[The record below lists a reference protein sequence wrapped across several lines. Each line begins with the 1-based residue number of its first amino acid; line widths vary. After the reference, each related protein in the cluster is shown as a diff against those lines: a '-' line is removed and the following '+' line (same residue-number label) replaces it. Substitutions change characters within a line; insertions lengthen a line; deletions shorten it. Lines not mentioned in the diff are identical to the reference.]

1 MDIPNTAKSQIAK
14 NLKRNH
20 FISSNFKYFST
31 SQQTLL
37 KKQIGK
43 LPCVD
48 IFKQVDS
55 DIGNT
60 SIYKQNARL
69 LSYKGENDAP
79 DSAKS

>member
-1 MDIPNTAKSQIAK
+1 MPKQ
-14 NLKRNH
+14 
-20 FISSNFKYFST
+20 KYS
-31 SQQTLL
+31 
-37 KKQIGK
+37 K

-48 IFKQVDS
+48 ILKWVDS

-69 LSYKGENDAP
+69 QSYKGENDAP